1 MTEEKRSRRPPFG
14 ERDDDEG
21 VRPFGAPDEDRP
33 TDLPEPPS
41 PPLPEQEPRHPAM
54 PGKRY
59 DDRPRPMP
67 AEPTPP
73 PRRDDPAPPGPAS
86 EAILKGRYPPEPEP
100 DEEAGP
106 EPEPEPGQPDQPRGR
121 RIALPGGKSTAGG
134 GRAVFGGEQT
144 IRLGIV
150 LRSIGV
156 VFGVAAVLA
165 SLFTWWTPNAFLS
178 AESMDQLSVALATQS
193 GFDIVL
199 IPTGTATAIP
209 TETPAPPLRRVGVVS
224 GHRGIYPGTGLPDP
238 GAVCEDGLTE
248 AEVNEQI
255 AERVVE
261 WLNGHGYEVDLL
273 DEFDP
278 RLEGY
283 QALAV
288 VSIHADS
295 CEYIND
301 SATGFKVAS
310 FSESTA
316 VEKDERL
323 TRCLIDRYETTTGLP
338 YHPSVTYDMTQYHN
352 FREVAPG
359 TPGAIIEV
367 GFLYLDRDFL
377 TENADVVALGVARG
391 LLCYLRDEPVDGP
404 EEVVE
409 PAGTGEPIPSA
420 TVQP

>member
-14 ERDDDEG
+14 ERDDDES
-21 VRPFGAPDEDRP
+21 VRPFGAPDEEPRTRP
-33 TDLPEPPS
+33 PEPPS
-41 PPLPEQEPRHPAM
+41 PPVQGQETRHPAM

-59 DDRPRPMP
+59 DDRPRP
-67 AEPTPP
+67 EPIEPPLP
-73 PRRDDPAPPGPAS
+73 PRREDPAPPEPAAS
-86 EAILKGRYPPEPEP
+86 EAILKGRRHPPEAEP
-100 DEEAGP
+100 DEETGP
-106 EPEPEPGQPDQPRGR
+106 EPEPEATQPPAPD
-121 RIALPGGKSTAGG
+121 GKRPAS
-134 GRAVFGGEQT
+134 RVRQAVFSGEQT
-144 IRLGIV
+144 IRLGVV
-150 LRSIGV
+150 LRSIAV
-156 VFGVAAVLA
+156 VFGVAGVLA

-178 AESMDQLSVALATQS
+178 TESMDQLSVALATQS
-193 GFDIVL
+193 GYDVVL
-199 IPTGTATAIP
+199 IPTSTPTAIP
-209 TETPAPPLRRVGVVS
+209 TETPVPPLRRVGVVS

-248 AEVNEQI
+248 VEVNAQI
-255 AERVVE
+255 AEKVVE

-316 VEKDERL
+316 VEADERL
-323 TRCLIDRYETTTGLP
+323 TRCLIDRYSATTGLP
-338 YHPSVTYDMTQYHN
+338 YHPSITYDMTQYHN

-367 GFLYLDRDFL
+367 GFMYLDREFL
-377 TENADVVALGVARG
+377 TENADVAALGVARG

-404 EEVVE
+404 ENVVE
-409 PAGTGEPIPSA
+409 PAENGEAIPSA
-420 TVQP
+420 TTQP